1 MAPIS
6 SKDKSS
12 GSKRKADST
21 KEPYVKGAKKS
32 KVTEEAKPEKKSK
45 KEEKP
50 EKKAKKPKKV
60 ELDDEDDSM
69 SVDSDSE
76 GGVALSP
83 VEANED
89 TEMGGAEQDGIH
101 PERRAFAAGQG
112 PNGMW
117 YPTMAASGF

>member
-1 MAPIS
+1 MAPIA

-12 GSKRKADST
+12 SSKRKAEST

-32 KVTEEAKPEKKSK
+32 KVATEDQPEKKSK
-45 KEEKP
+45 KEDKH

-60 ELDDEDDSM
+60 EESEDEDAM

-83 VEANED
+83 VEQDED
-89 TEMGGAEQDGIH
+89 TEMAGAEQDGIH

-112 PNGMW
+112 PNGLW

>member
-1 MAPIS
+1 M
-6 SKDKSS
+6 
-12 GSKRKADST
+12 
-21 KEPYVKGAKKS
+21 KGAKKS
-32 KVTEEAKPEKKSK
+32 KVATSDAPEKKSSK
-45 KEEKP
+45 SDKH
-50 EKKAKKPKKV
+50 EKKAQKPKKV
-60 ELDDEDDSM
+60 ESEDEDAM

-83 VEANED
+83 VEQDED

-112 PNGMW
+112 PNGLW

>member
-12 GSKRKADST
+12 SSKRKAEST

-32 KVTEEAKPEKKSK
+32 KTDDKPEKKSK
-45 KEEKP
+45 KEDKH
-50 EKKAKKPKKV
+50 EKKAKKPKKM
-60 ELDDEDDSM
+60 ESEDEDAM

-83 VEANED
+83 VEQDED
-89 TEMGGAEQDGIH
+89 VEMGGADQDGIH

-112 PNGMW
+112 PNGMQ